1 MNEDLRAKIESAAV
15 TAIVMV
21 LVFLLTWFIYIDA
34 VVQPED
40 EGIEVSFGNSDTGGG
55 VQDGLLA
62 SSAQPTPTA
71 APPVPSTPSD
81 NDLMTQEDESA
92 AALRQ
97 EQEKKR
103 KQKEKA
109 LEEERRR
116 KKEQQAREKAER
128 EAKEK
133 ALAEERAK
141 KQAAV
146 DKANQLGAL
155 FGNTDSPEGGNGSD
169 RESASSGTKGN
180 PLGHGSS
187 GGNSWSLNGRGLR
200 GDLPKPSQ
208 DFKQEGTVKVA
219 ITVDKEGNVIAAKAI
234 GGTVSD
240 ETTKQMAVKAALKA
254 KFTDTDRPDK
264 QMGTITYTF
273 KYK

>member
-1 MNEDLRAKIESAAV
+1 MNEDLRAKIESAVV

-21 LVFLLTWFIYIDA
+21 LLFLLTWYIYID
-34 VVQPED
+34 VVVPEEE
-40 EGIEVSFGNSDTGGG
+40 EGVEVSFGDSDTGGG
-55 VQDGLLA
+55 VQEGLLA
-62 SSAQPTPTA
+62 ASAQPAPTT
-71 APPVPSTPSD
+71 APPAPSTPSD
-81 NDLMTQEDESA
+81 NDLLTQEDESA

-103 KQKEKA
+103 KEKEKA
-109 LEEERRR
+109 LEEERRK
-116 KKEQQAREKAER
+116 KKEQEAREKAER

-133 ALAEERAK
+133 ALAEKRAK
-141 KQAAV
+141 EQAAV

-155 FGNTDSPEGGNGSD
+155 FGDTDSPEGGNGSD

-180 PLGHGSS
+180 PIGHGSS
-187 GGNSWSLNGRGLR
+187 GGNSWSLDGRGIR
-200 GDLPKPSQ
+200 GELPKPSTT
-208 DFKQEGTVKVA
+208 FKQEGTVKVA
-219 ITVDKEGNVIAAKAI
+219 ITVDKEGNVIAARAI

-240 ETTKQMAVKAALKA
+240 ETTKQLAVKAALKA

-273 KYK
+273 KFK

>member
-1 MNEDLRAKIESAAV
+1 MNEDLRAKIESAVV

-21 LVFLLTWFIYIDA
+21 LLFLLTWYIYID
-34 VVQPED
+34 VVVPEEE
-40 EGIEVSFGNSDTGGG
+40 EGIEVSFGDSDTGGG
-55 VQDGLLA
+55 VQEGLLA
-62 SSAQPTPTA
+62 ASAQPAPTT
-71 APPVPSTPSD
+71 APPAPSTPSD
-81 NDLMTQEDESA
+81 NDLLTQEDESA

-103 KQKEKA
+103 KEKEKA
-109 LEEERRR
+109 LEEERRK
-116 KKEQQAREKAER
+116 KKEQEAREEAER

-133 ALAEERAK
+133 ALAEKRAK
-141 KQAAV
+141 EQAAV

-180 PLGHGSS
+180 PIGHGSS
-187 GGNSWSLNGRGLR
+187 GGNSWSLDGRGIR
-200 GDLPKPSQ
+200 GELPKPSTT
-208 DFKQEGTVKVA
+208 FKQEGTVKVA
-219 ITVDKEGNVIAAKAI
+219 ITVDKEGNVIAARAI

-240 ETTKQMAVKAALKA
+240 ETTKQLAVKAALKA

-273 KYK
+273 KFK

>member
-1 MNEDLRAKIESAAV
+1 MNEDLRAKIESAVV
-15 TAIVMV
+15 TAIVM
-21 LVFLLTWFIYIDA
+21 LLIFLLTWYIYIEA
-34 VVQPED
+34 PVQEEE
-40 EGIEVSFGNSDTGGG
+40 EGIEVSFGDSDTGGG
-55 VQDGLLA
+55 VQEGLLA
-62 SSAQPTPTA
+62 ASAQPTPTT

-92 AALRQ
+92 AALRL

-103 KQKEKA
+103 KEKEKA
-109 LEEERRR
+109 LQEERRK
-116 KKEQQAREKAER
+116 KKEQEAREKAER

-146 DKANQLGAL
+146 DKANQMGAL

-187 GGNSWSLNGRGLR
+187 GGNSWSLNGRGLK
-200 GDLPKPSQ
+200 GDLPKPSNQ
-208 DFKQEGTVKVA
+208 FEQEGTVIVD
-219 ITVDKEGNVIAAKAI
+219 ITVDKDGNVVSARAN
-234 GGTVSD
+234 GGTVSN
-240 ETTKQMAVKAALKA
+240 EKTRQLAVKAALKA

-264 QMGTITYTF
+264 QMGKITYTF

>member
-1 MNEDLRAKIESAAV
+1 MNEDLRAKIESAVV

-21 LVFLLTWFIYIDA
+21 LLFLLTWYIYID
-34 VVQPED
+34 VVVPEEE
-40 EGIEVSFGNSDTGGG
+40 EGIEVSFGDSDTGGG
-55 VQDGLLA
+55 VQEGLLA
-62 SSAQPTPTA
+62 ASAQPAPTT
-71 APPVPSTPSD
+71 APPAPSTPSD
-81 NDLMTQEDESA
+81 NDLLTQEDESA

-103 KQKEKA
+103 KEKEKA
-109 LEEERRR
+109 LEEERRK
-116 KKEQQAREKAER
+116 KKEQEAREKAER

-133 ALAEERAK
+133 ALAEKRAK
-141 KQAAV
+141 EQAAV

-180 PLGHGSS
+180 PIGHGSS
-187 GGNSWSLNGRGLR
+187 GGNSWSLDGRGIR
-200 GDLPKPSQ
+200 GELPKPSTT
-208 DFKQEGTVKVA
+208 FKQEGTVKVA
-219 ITVDKEGNVIAAKAI
+219 ITVDKEGNVIAARAI

-240 ETTKQMAVKAALKA
+240 ETTKQLAVKAALKA

-273 KYK
+273 KFK

>member
-1 MNEDLRAKIESAAV
+1 MNEDLRAKIESAVV
-15 TAIVMV
+15 TAIVM
-21 LVFLLTWFIYIDA
+21 LLLFLLTWYVYIDA
-34 VVQPED
+34 PVPEEE
-40 EGIEVSFGNSDTGGG
+40 EGIEVSFGDSDTGGG

-62 SSAQPTPTA
+62 ASAQPTPTT
-71 APPVPSTPSD
+71 APPTPSAPSD

-92 AALRQ
+92 AALRL

-103 KQKEKA
+103 KEKEKA
-109 LEEERRR
+109 LEEERRK
-116 KKEQQAREKAER
+116 KKEQEAREKAEK

-133 ALAEERAK
+133 ALAEEKAK

-180 PLGHGSS
+180 PVGHGSS
-187 GGNSWSLNGRGLR
+187 GGNSWSLNGRGIR
-200 GDLPKPSQ
+200 GSLPKPA
-208 DFKQEGTVKVA
+208 DTFKQEGDVRIA
-219 ITVDKEGNVIAAKAI
+219 ITVDKEGNVLSARVI
-234 GGTVSD
+234 GGTISD
-240 ETTKQMAVKAALKA
+240 EATKQLAVKAALKA

-273 KYK
+273 KFK

>member
-1 MNEDLRAKIESAAV
+1 MNEDLRAKIESAVV
-15 TAIVMV
+15 TAIVM
-21 LVFLLTWFIYIDA
+21 LLLFLLTWYVYIDA
-34 VVQPED
+34 PVPEEE
-40 EGIEVSFGNSDTGGG
+40 EGIEVSFGDGDTGGG

-62 SSAQPTPTA
+62 ASTQPTPTT

-92 AALRQ
+92 AALRL

-109 LEEERRR
+109 LQEERRK
-116 KKEQQAREKAER
+116 KKEQEAREKAEK

-169 RESASSGTKGN
+169 RESASSATKGN
-180 PLGHGSS
+180 PVGHGSS
-187 GGNSWSLNGRGLR
+187 GGNTWSLNGREIR
-200 GDLPKPSQ
+200 GKLPKPAETFAQ
-208 DFKQEGTVKVA
+208 GGTVVVA
-219 ITVDKEGNVIAAKAI
+219 IIVDKEGNVISATARGGVYNEEIKQLAI
-234 GGTVSD
+234 
-240 ETTKQMAVKAALKA
+240 KAAYKA
-254 KFTDTDRPDK
+254 KFTGTDRPDK

-273 KYK
+273 NLN

>member
-1 MNEDLRAKIESAAV
+1 MNEDLRAKIESAVV

-21 LVFLLTWFIYIDA
+21 LLFLLTWYIYID
-34 VVQPED
+34 VVVPEEE
-40 EGIEVSFGNSDTGGG
+40 EGIEVSFGDSDTGGG
-55 VQDGLLA
+55 VQEGLLA
-62 SSAQPTPTA
+62 ASAQPAPTT
-71 APPVPSTPSD
+71 APPAPSTPSD
-81 NDLMTQEDESA
+81 NDLLTQEDESA

-103 KQKEKA
+103 KEKEKA
-109 LEEERRR
+109 LEEERRK
-116 KKEQQAREKAER
+116 KKEQEAREKAER

-133 ALAEERAK
+133 ALAEKRAK
-141 KQAAV
+141 EQAAV

-155 FGNTDSPEGGNGSD
+155 FGDTDSPEGGNGSD

-180 PLGHGSS
+180 PIGHGSS
-187 GGNSWSLNGRGLR
+187 GGNSWSLDGRGIR
-200 GDLPKPSQ
+200 GELPKPSTT
-208 DFKQEGTVKVA
+208 FKQEGTVKVA
-219 ITVDKEGNVIAAKAI
+219 ITVDKEGNVIAARAI

-240 ETTKQMAVKAALKA
+240 ETTKQLAVKAALKA

-273 KYK
+273 KFK

>member
-1 MNEDLRAKIESAAV
+1 MNDDLRAKIESAIV
-15 TAIVMV
+15 TAVAMV

-34 VVQPED
+34 VPEPED

-62 SSAQPTPTA
+62 ASAQPTPTT

-92 AALRQ
+92 VALRQ

-103 KQKEKA
+103 KEKEKA
-109 LEEERRR
+109 LEEERRK
-116 KKEQQAREKAER
+116 KKEQEAREKAER

-187 GGNSWSLNGRGLR
+187 GGNSWSLDGRGIR
-200 GDLPKPSQ
+200 GDLPKPSTN
-208 DFKQEGTVKVA
+208 FKQEGTVKVA
-219 ITVDKEGNVIAAKAI
+219 ITVDKEGNVMAAKAI

-240 ETTKQMAVKAALKA
+240 ETTKQLAVKAALKA

>member
-1 MNEDLRAKIESAAV
+1 MNEDLRAKIESACV
-15 TAIVMV
+15 TAVVM
-21 LVFLLTWFIYIDA
+21 FLIFLIMWYIYIDA
-34 VVQPED
+34 SVQKEE
-40 EGIEVSFGNSDTGGG
+40 EGIEVSFGDSDTGGG
-55 VQDGLLA
+55 MPDGLLA
-62 SSAQPTPTA
+62 ASTQPTPPT
-71 APPVPSTPSD
+71 APPPPSTPSD

-103 KQKEKA
+103 KEKEKA
-109 LEEERRR
+109 LQEERRK
-116 KKEQQAREKAER
+116 KKEQEAREKAER

-133 ALAEERAK
+133 ALAE
-141 KQAAV
+141 KQAKEQAAK
-146 DKANQLGAL
+146 DKADQLGAL

-187 GGNSWSLNGRGLR
+187 GGNSWSLDGRGIR
-200 GDLPKPSQ
+200 GELPKPSTN
-208 DFKQEGTVKVA
+208 FKQEGTVKVA

-234 GGTVSD
+234 GGTISD
-240 ETTKQMAVKAALKA
+240 ETTRQLAVKAAMKA

-273 KYK
+273 KFK

>member
-1 MNEDLRAKIESAAV
+1 MNEDLRAKIESAVV

-21 LVFLLTWFIYIDA
+21 LLFLLTWYIYID
-34 VVQPED
+34 VVVPEEE
-40 EGIEVSFGNSDTGGG
+40 EGIEVSFGDSDTGGG
-55 VQDGLLA
+55 VQEGLLA
-62 SSAQPTPTA
+62 ASAQPAPTT
-71 APPVPSTPSD
+71 APLAPSTPSD
-81 NDLMTQEDESA
+81 NDLLTQEDESA

-103 KQKEKA
+103 KEKEKA
-109 LEEERRR
+109 LEEERRK
-116 KKEQQAREKAER
+116 KKEQEAREKAER

-133 ALAEERAK
+133 ALAEKRAK
-141 KQAAV
+141 EQAAV

-180 PLGHGSS
+180 PIGHGSS
-187 GGNSWSLNGRGLR
+187 GGNSWSLDGRGIR
-200 GDLPKPSQ
+200 GELPKPSTT
-208 DFKQEGTVKVA
+208 FKQEGTVKVA
-219 ITVDKEGNVIAAKAI
+219 ITVDKEGNVIAARAI

-240 ETTKQMAVKAALKA
+240 ETTKQLAVKAALKA

-264 QMGTITYTF
+264 QMGII
-273 KYK
+273 